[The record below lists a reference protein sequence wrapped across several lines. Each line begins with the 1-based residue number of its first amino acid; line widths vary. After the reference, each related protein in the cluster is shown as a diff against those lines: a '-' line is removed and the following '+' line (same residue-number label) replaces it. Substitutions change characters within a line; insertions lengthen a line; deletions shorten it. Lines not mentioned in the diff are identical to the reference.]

1 MFNKLCAFFKPR
13 WLKNSKGEHDAMLSF
28 AGIGLLVS
36 CFAIVASMIDKLSFR
51 GAEIVLKSPS
61 EVIVGLVFG
70 GTVTAYV
77 MRRNKKDQFEHEE
90 KMFKMGKLAA
100 STENKLEDKA

>member
-1 MFNKLCAFFKPR
+1 MFGKLFCFLKPR

-36 CFAIVASMIDKLSFR
+36 CFAILASMIDKIAFR
-51 GAEIVLKSPS
+51 GTEVLLKSPS

-90 KMFKMGKLAA
+90 KMLKLGKQPT
-100 STENKLEDKA
+100 SENKP